1 MIFYIGYKLKLRKE
15 MSEKLDEK
23 MNDALSKYYM
33 SSQDQNNYKGA
44 MIKNENSNTSTIT
57 QDCIEV

>member
-1 MIFYIGYKLKLRKE
+1 